1 MSLRNVL
8 AFLAA
13 AQVVATDSSHPM
25 HFRKVDA
32 HTAKGIATMK
42 YSATPAPLVDE
53 QVRCN
58 EQCSLTLPIVSPEI
72 DELTRL

>member
-13 AQVVATDSSHPM
+13 AQAVAADSSHPM

-32 HTAKGIATMK
+32 HTAKGIAAMK
-42 YSATPAPLVDE
+42 YSAAPAPLVDE

-58 EQCSLTLPIVSPEI
+58 EQCSAHLAHCPP
-72 DELTRL
+72 RN